1 MSEPK
6 TETYDRLRKFMSLKP
21 DERDEALFLQV
32 QRIKSHLE
40 SEGFLQ
46 DVEKLVELMNGTTEK
61 AGLPVQ
67 MEDMKAQVKKLVKS
81 NSNLQKALYICTGF
95 FIAIKLYLEFFHKP

>member
-1 MSEPK
+1 MA
-6 TETYDRLRKFMSLKP
+6 LKP
-21 DERDEALFLQV
+21 EERDEALWMQL

-67 MEDMKAQVKKLVKS
+67 MEEMKAQVKRLVKS
-81 NSNLQKALYICTGF
+81 NANLQKALYICTGF
-95 FIAIKLYLEFFHKP
+95 WIAIKVYLEFFHKP